1 MRVEQRE
8 ERRRNRKGPEK
19 ATGARNSAEPSRRTS
34 DLLNKEDLGRTVQAV
49 RQPNTVVS
57 RPKPEPVR
65 QETIAKVMVSG
76 LAVNALTA
84 AQFSKPSF
92 GDVDLTE
99 CLANLNAVI
108 NRVHRGDLRD
118 AEALLTAQAVTLNTV
133 FTHLANLAAKT
144 KHDHKLDRYLR
155 LALKA
160 QGQCRATLETL
171 AEIKRPRPVFAQQA
185 NVAHGPQQVN
195 NTFSREERDTK
206 PTRAAKPKTR
216 TKRTIRGS

>member
-1 MRVEQRE
+1 MRVEQRD
-8 ERRRNRKGPEK
+8 ERKQNRKGPEK
-19 ATGARNSAEPSRRTS
+19 PTGARSSAEPSAGAS
-34 DLLNKEDLGRTVQAV
+34 DLLNREDLGGTVRAV
-49 RQPNTVVS
+49 RQPNTVVN
-57 RPKPEPVR
+57 RPKPEAVR

-84 AQFSKPSF
+84 AQFSKLF

-99 CLANLNAVI
+99 CLAKLNDVV
-108 NRVHRGDLRD
+108 NRVHRGDLRE
-118 AEALLTAQAVTLNTV
+118 AEALLTAQAVTLNTM

-144 KHDHKLDRYLR
+144 EHDHKLDRYLR

-171 AEIKRPRPVFAQQA
+171 AEIKRPPTLFAQQA

-195 NTFSREERDTK
+195 NTVSREERDAK
-206 PTRAAKPKTR
+206 PTRAAKQKNR
-216 TKRTIRGS
+216 SKRTIRGS